1 MNLAFP
7 KQIFPEDIIK
17 VVPILA
23 AVLCLSGMFVFD
35 PLAIGIAATVLIFV
49 GFCFPLRNR
58 LIMLFALLPFSRAG
72 LGWEL
77 GTGFGP
83 FDLYAIWFGLLFL
96 WRIIVVDV
104 FQIRNSPILTAGWL
118 MLLSFIPSAINTEE
132 FVWYF
137 RGLGQVFTGLVLATA
152 VFVSLTRDFTIRF
165 AVNLLRLLTIVS
177 LFFSLYGAYQA
188 YQFRSLLNLVGGRTF
203 SFIFGDPNYYATFL
217 LMALCLAIAFAYNEQ
232 RRIWRLGYIGI
243 AATFVVSIIMTVS
256 RSSYVVLLIVLIC
269 YSVFFYR
276 YAGIRRMLGVIATVL
291 VTSITVALFTTNVSS
306 RLLDI
311 FILSERISTVAE
323 GSDQSV
329 NQRKNIFIVGTRILQ
344 EQPVFGVGFGNFE
357 VVFDRYR
364 EGELSTGNAR
374 AAHNTFL
381 KIFAET
387 GIFGFVFA
395 MLFYGWLL
403 WDIFKTAMRTNDL
416 RWRMLL
422 FSVFMAILSF
432 FLMSVTLDQIYEAHF
447 WVFAGIG
454 PALAQMVRK
463 MSPASIEEAF

>member
-1 MNLAFP
+1 MNLAYP
-7 KQIFPEDIIK
+7 KQIFPENIIQA
-17 VVPILA
+17 VPILA
-23 AVLCLSGMFVFD
+23 ALLCLVGMFFFD
-35 PLAIGIAATVLIFV
+35 PLAIGIVATVLLFV
-49 GFCFPLRNR
+49 GFCFPLHSR

-77 GTGFGP
+77 GTGFGL

-96 WRIIVVDV
+96 WRIIMVDV
-104 FQIRNSPILTAGWL
+104 FQIRISPILTAGWL

-137 RGLGQVFTGLVLATA
+137 RGLGQVFIGLVLATA
-152 VFVSLTRDFTIRF
+152 IFISLTRDFTIRF

-177 LFFSLYGAYQA
+177 FFFSLYGAYQA

-203 SFIFGDPNYYATFL
+203 NFIFGDPNYYATYL
-217 LMALCLAIAFAYNEQ
+217 LMVLCLSIAFAYTER
-232 RRIWRLGYIGI
+232 RRILRLGYIGI

-256 RSSYVVLLIVLIC
+256 RSSYLVLLIVLIC
-269 YSVFFYR
+269 YGVFFYR
-276 YAGIRRMLGVIATVL
+276 YAGIRRMLGIIATVL
-291 VTSITVALFTTNVSS
+291 VTTIAVTLFTTNISS
-306 RLLDI
+306 RLLNI
-311 FILSERISTVAE
+311 FILSERVSTVVE

-329 NQRKNIFIVGTRILQ
+329 NQRKNIFIVGTRVLQ
-344 EQPVFGVGFGNFE
+344 EQPIFGVGFGNFE

-381 KIFAET
+381 KIFAEA
-387 GIFGFVFA
+387 GIIGFVFA

-403 WDIFKTAMRTNDL
+403 WDILKTAREINSF
-416 RWRMLL
+416 RWRILL
-422 FSVFMAILSF
+422 FSTFMSILSF
-432 FLMSVTLDQIYEAHF
+432 LLMSITLDQIYEAHF

-463 MSPASIEEAF
+463 GSPASIEEAF

>member
-1 MNLAFP
+1 MNLAYP
-7 KQIFPEDIIK
+7 KQISPEDIIK
-17 VVPILA
+17 AVPILA

-35 PLAIGIAATVLIFV
+35 PLAIGIVATVLIFV
-49 GFCFPLRNR
+49 GFCLPLRNR
-58 LIMLFALLPFSRAG
+58 LIMLFTLLPFSRAG

-96 WRIIVVDV
+96 WRIIAVDV
-104 FQIRNSPILTAGWL
+104 FQIRSSPILTAGWL

-152 VFVSLTRDFTIRF
+152 VFVSLTRNFTIRF
-165 AVNLLRLLTIVS
+165 AVNLLRLLTIIS
-177 LFFSLYGAYQA
+177 FFFSLYGAYQA

-203 SFIFGDPNYYATFL
+203 SFIFGDPNYYATYL
-217 LMALCLAIAFAYNEQ
+217 LMVLCLAISFSFTEQ
-232 RRIWRLGYIGI
+232 RRIWRIGYIGI
-243 AATFVVSIIMTVS
+243 AATYIVSIVMTVS
-256 RSSYVVLLIVLIC
+256 RSGYLVLIIIIIC
-269 YSVFFYR
+269 YGVYFYR
-276 YAGIRRMLGVIATVL
+276 FAGIQRLLSGGLALVIVAT
-291 VTSITVALFTTNVSS
+291 ITILLTTNISS
-306 RLLDI
+306 QLVDI
-311 FILSERISTVAE
+311 FLLSERVSTVVE
-323 GSDQSV
+323 GSDASV
-329 NQRKNIFIVGTRILQ
+329 NQRKNIFIVGTRVLTD
-344 EQPVFGVGFGNFE
+344 QPIFGIGFGNFE

-387 GIFGFVFA
+387 GIIGFVFA

-403 WDIFKTAMRTNDL
+403 WDIFKTAMRTNDT

-422 FSVFMAILSF
+422 FSVFMTILSF
-432 FLMSVTLDQIYEAHF
+432 LLMSVTLDQIYEAHF